1 MKICAI
7 IPAYNEEKN
16 IRWLVSS
23 LKKSGYAVLVIDD
36 GSSDG
41 TSNEASSAGAE
52 VLRNGVNQGKGASL
66 IRGFSH
72 VKRGDFDGVIVMD
85 GDGQHLPE
93 DIPALLS
100 AAGAGGNLVVGNRM
114 ARPGEMPLSRWLT
127 NKFMSFLLSCLTKQR
142 ISDSQCG
149 FRFISASTL
158 AKLNLSC
165 SNYEIESEM
174 LLAAGRSGCKILSV
188 PVKSVY
194 RGTKSQIDPLL
205 DTVRFFRFI
214 WRQLRCRRA
223 DGGSKEPCLPG

>member
-1 MKICAI
+1 VKICVI

-23 LKKSGYAVLVIDD
+23 LKKNGYTVLVIDD

-41 TSNEASSAGAE
+41 TSNEAASAGAE

-72 VKRGDFDGVIVMD
+72 VKRGEFDGVIVMD

-114 ARPGEMPLSRWLT
+114 ARPGEMPLSRWIT
-127 NKFMSFLLSCLTKQR
+127 NKFMSLLLSCLTKQR
-142 ISDSQCG
+142 IPDSQCG

-165 SNYEIESEM
+165 NNYEIESEM
-174 LLAAGRSGCKILSV
+174 LLAAGRSGCKILSAQ
-188 PVKSVY
+188 VKSVY

-214 WRQLRCRRA
+214 WRQLFC
-223 DGGSKEPCLPG
+223 G